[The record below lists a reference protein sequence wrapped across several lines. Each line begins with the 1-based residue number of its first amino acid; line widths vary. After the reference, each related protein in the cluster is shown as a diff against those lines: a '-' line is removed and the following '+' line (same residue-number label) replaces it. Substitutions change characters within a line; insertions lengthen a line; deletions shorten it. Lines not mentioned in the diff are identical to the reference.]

1 MSAQARGT
9 RWLRQMSLRT
19 RITLV
24 TAAMVAVTLV
34 VGGFLI
40 IAALRTELVDT
51 ADEAATM
58 RARAIA
64 DLAVSSELDHPLPAD
79 DPETFVEVVQDGR
92 LVTATDGIPPGDA
105 FDLPAQDPGSA
116 AIYDVRELPVDET
129 GPYRVA
135 ARGVH
140 TPDGPMTVFVAV
152 SIEDAVDMLA
162 VATQIGAIGVVGL
175 VTVLATLSWFA
186 IGRTLA
192 PVDSIRARADSI
204 SGENLSSRVPEPVQ
218 DDEIGRLA
226 RTVNRMLGRI
236 EESSERQR
244 RFVAD
249 AAHELRTPIASLR
262 AQLETSSTRRGGSAD
277 QGELLKD
284 TMRMQSVV
292 DQLLLLARA
301 DSGSSWIR
309 PANVDL
315 DDVIDTALASAG
327 RRDGVRVD
335 ATAVRPVQVLGDP
348 DLLEQVFSNLLQNAL
363 RYADTTV
370 RVSGGREDGS
380 AVIAVEDDGGG
391 VPSDKRAEIFERF
404 FRLDQSRDRDDGGLG
419 LGLAIVAEIVRAH
432 HGTVRVGDSDLGGA
446 RFDVEL
452 PVENAD

>member
-1 MSAQARGT
+1 MSTPARVGA
-9 RWLRQMSLRT
+9 WLRQLSLRT

-40 IAALRTELVDT
+40 VAALRTELLDA
-51 ADEAATM
+51 ADEAGTM
-58 RARAIA
+58 RAQAIA
-64 DLAVSSELDHPLPAD
+64 RLAVTSELTDPLPVD

-92 LVTATDGIPPGDA
+92 LITATDGIPPGDV

-116 AIYDVRELPVDET
+116 AIYQVRELPVAEP

-135 ARGVH
+135 ARGVQ
-140 TPDGPMTVFVAV
+140 TPDGPVTVFVAV
-152 SIEDAVDMLA
+152 SIEDAADMLA
-162 VATQIGAIGVVGL
+162 VATQIGTVGVVAL
-175 VTVLATLSWFA
+175 VTVLAGLSWFA

-192 PVDSIRARADSI
+192 PVDAIRARADSI
-204 SGENLSSRVPEPVQ
+204 SGENLSSRVPEPAQ

-226 RTVNRMLGRI
+226 RTVNRMLGRL
-236 EESSERQR
+236 EESSDRQR

-249 AAHELRTPIASLR
+249 AAHELRTPITSLR
-262 AQLETSSTRRGGSAD
+262 TQLETAAARPGGSAD
-277 QGELLKD
+277 EVELLKD
-284 TMRMQSVV
+284 TMRMQAIV

-301 DSGSSWIR
+301 DSGRVWIR
-309 PANVDL
+309 PVLVDL

-335 ATAVRPVQVLGDP
+335 ATAVQPVQVLGDP
-348 DLLEQVFSNLLQNAL
+348 DLLEQVFSNLFQNAL

-370 RVSGGREDGS
+370 RVSGGQVDGS
-380 AVIAVEDDGGG
+380 AAIAVEDDGRG
-391 VPSDKRAEIFERF
+391 VPIAKRAEIFERF
-404 FRLDQSRDRDDGGLG
+404 FRLDESRDRDDGGLG
-419 LGLAIVAEIVRAH
+419 LGLAIVAEIVHAH
-432 HGTVRVGDSDLGGA
+432 HGSVRVGDSELGGA

-452 PVENAD
+452 PVGTES